1 MWAWIVGADEG
12 TDRLRRIQTRP
23 AGPPEFLRGRVDL
36 VRVEDELGPM
46 ITQRVWRNGGLV
58 IAPLHD
64 IRVLELANWAAA
76 PSAGA
81 MMADLGAEV
90 VKVEA
95 LGGDSMRG
103 VLRQAV
109 VPDGEHNP
117 DHPFQFANRG
127 KKSISVDLDRD
138 EGTALVKRIAATVD
152 IVITNLVPSRRE
164 RFGLTAD
171 DLLEVKPTLVVGTF
185 SGYGEVGEDTSR
197 LGFDTT
203 AFFAR
208 GGPQGTILGPD
219 GAPPRF
225 RPGQGDFTAG
235 LALFGAVLA
244 ALRARDATGEGQVVE
259 ASLLRTAVW
268 SMAADIATS
277 AGDGRPANARK
288 RTETVTPLI
297 EPFRC
302 ADDRWVQ
309 FAMPIGNAWQRF
321 CVAIGREDFIDHH
334 EYGTPMG
341 RFQHNTELMAELDE
355 IFATRT
361 RDEWT
366 PILDENHLTWAPIN
380 NTAEVLADPA
390 VRATGAFEKINH
402 RLAGSFDTVASPF
415 RLHTAE
421 SKVRGPAPEP
431 GEHTNEILAAVG
443 LDDATIE
450 SLFAAGVV
458 S

>member
-1 MWAWIVGADEG
+1 MVGADG
-12 TDRLRRIQTRP
+12 RIDRLARIQTRL
-23 AGPPEFLRGRVDL
+23 AGHPGLPCRHRAIWFESTLRRDLQSLDGRS
-36 VRVEDELGPM
+36 
-46 ITQRVWRNGGLV
+46 TGGFV

-90 VKVEA
+90 IKVEP
-95 LGGDSMRG
+95 LNGDSMRG

-109 VPDGEHNP
+109 VADGEHNP

-127 KKSISVDLDRD
+127 KKSISVDLDSTA
-138 EGTALVKRIAATVD
+138 GGALVKRLVATVD
-152 IVITNLVPSRRE
+152 VVITNLVPSRRE
-164 RFGLTAD
+164 RFGLTPD
-171 DLLEVKPTLVVGTF
+171 DLLEVKPTLVIGTF
-185 SGYGEVGEDTSR
+185 SGYGELGDDTSR

-244 ALRARDATGEGQVVE
+244 ALRARDVTGEGQVVE

-268 SMAADIATS
+268 TMAADMATT
-277 AGDGRPANARK
+277 AGDGRPTNARR

-297 EPFRC
+297 EPFMC
-302 ADDRWVQ
+302 SDGKWVQ

-321 CVAIGREDFIDHH
+321 CSAIDRQDFVEHD

-341 RFQHNTELMAELDE
+341 RFEHNTQLMAELDE
-355 IFATRT
+355 IFATKT
-361 RDEWT
+361 RDEWA
-366 PILDENHLTWAPIN
+366 PLLEEYDLTWAPIN

-390 VRATGAFEKINH
+390 VRATGAFEQIDH
-402 RLAGSFDTVASPF
+402 PLAGSFDTIASPF
-415 RLHTAE
+415 RMHTAD

-431 GEHTNEILAAVG
+431 GEHTARVLADLG
-443 LDDATIE
+443 LDATAIE
-450 SLFAAGVV
+450 RLVADGVV
-458 S
+458 A